1 MECCGFLVYGV
12 EIDAD
17 SYKEKEKFKFLRDY
31 VEENDIKADAGRI
44 YKSFY
49 GEDVE
54 DNNGI
59 AIFGASIASDD
70 GDGAVS
76 FDMNYISDSTKNIEN
91 NLQEIFK
98 KIEDITG
105 EKPRYHM
112 ILEQYCY

>member
-1 MECCGFLVYGV
+1 MSCTGFLVYGV
-12 EIDAD
+12 DIDYD
-17 SYKEKEKFKFLRDY
+17 DFNEKEEFKFLRDY

-44 YKSFY
+44 YQSFY

-54 DNNGI
+54 DHNGI
-59 AIFGASIASDD
+59 VIFGDSIASDD

-76 FDMNYISDSTKNIEN
+76 FEISYISETTQKIKR
-91 NLQEIFK
+91 NLQELFE
-98 KIEDITG
+98 KIEKLTG

>member
-1 MECCGFLVYGV
+1 MECCGFLIYGV

-17 SYKEKEKFKFLRDY
+17 SYKEKEEFKFLRDY

-44 YKSFY
+44 YQSFY

-59 AIFGASIASDD
+59 VIFGDSIASDD
-70 GDGAVS
+70 GDGARS
-76 FDMNYISDSTKNIEN
+76 FDMNYIFDSTKRIEN

-98 KIEDITG
+98 KIENITG
-105 EKPRYHM
+105 ENPKYHV

>member
-17 SYKEKEKFKFLRDY
+17 SYKEKEEFKLLRDY

-44 YKSFY
+44 YQSFY

-54 DNNGI
+54 RNNSVV
-59 AIFGASIASDD
+59 IFGDSIASDD